1 MYHGYVNEA
10 DRSPST
16 TRQEAR
22 WYSTVFEGPII
33 EEVRRKK
40 LGKFDAGVDALFGK
54 DKSDYTSSNL
64 MASINGGKKHSSFT
78 KAYIPVRQQ
87 KTAEQRKIEEVYG
100 KAAVVY
106 GTGSKGD
113 GTLMADC
120 ADWRNPQ

>member
-1 MYHGYVNEA
+1 M
-10 DRSPST
+10 
-16 TRQEAR
+16 
-22 WYSTVFEGPII
+22 
-33 EEVRRKK
+33 
-40 LGKFDAGVDALFGK
+40 FGK

-64 MASINGGKKHSSFT
+64 MASINGVKKHSSFT

-106 GTGSKGD
+106 GTGARGD